1 MNSSEIKEMTERI
14 RKAFEVFG
22 MSLNE
27 LSQRMRDV
35 FSFAHEPEGKVRKQ
49 PTHQTKLVFKRERID
64 HQVIERKPRHLNKK
78 IIR

>member
-1 MNSSEIKEMTERI
+1 MNSSEMKEMAERI
-14 RKAFEVFG
+14 RRAIEFFG
-22 MSLNE
+22 MTLTE

-35 FSFAHEPEGKVRKQ
+35 FSFADEPEEKARKQ
-49 PTHQTKLVFKRERID
+49 PIHQTKLVFKRERIN